1 MKAWLLDDL
10 TGIDG
15 LRLTEVPDPVPGA
28 GEVILEVHF
37 AALNPAD
44 RYLAERQYPA
54 KPPLPH
60 ILGRDGIGSVLEV
73 GSGSVCSARGTGAQS
88 CGVKSGLTARAL
100 SRSASPCR

>member
-73 GSGSVCSARGTGAQS
+73 GSGISVLRAGDRRESATGRS
-88 CGVKSGLTARAL
+88 VGVAMAEVGVI
-100 SRSASPCR
+100 